1 MGPSPPLPLL
11 KVLPLSPRKVVNP
24 RTAIRTPV
32 PASFLPDVSIIVP
45 ARNEEAS
52 LPACLE
58 SLTAQTGV
66 RFEIIVVDD
75 ASTDRTC
82 EIALSFT
89 GVQVVFP
96 RALSKG
102 LSANNVTGKNNAV
115 IAGAKNACA
124 NWLLFTD
131 ADTVH
136 LPGSLARALNE
147 ARKARADLLSY
158 SPEQLVVG
166 FAERA
171 VMPVIFA
178 ELAAQYPPEKVRDPN
193 SGIVAANGQYILVRR
208 EAYDAVGGHAAVA
221 TEILE
226 DVALARRFREAGKRV
241 YFRYGGDAV
250 RTRMYRNWAQL
261 REGWTKNLALLFPHP
276 GRLALGS
283 LLLWLMAW
291 SALGVAVLGLDAQ
304 FFGQYSGQYL
314 GQYLGWVVFAAL
326 SLVMYRRI
334 RTAHFSTANN
344 LIAMAFGLPMFAYLL
359 LLSKRAHAKGRV
371 FWKNRAY
378 GVGAPRSVP
387 AEVKSAG
394 LIPGIENQKLR
405 TGN

>member
-1 MGPSPPLPLL
+1 MRCSFSPPLDISSPSLRIPPLTIQSS
-11 KVLPLSPRKVVNP
+11 KR
-24 RTAIRTPV
+24 AI
-32 PASFLPDVSIIVP
+32 PAFAGPDISIIIP

-52 LPACLE
+52 LNACLE
-58 SLTAQTGV
+58 SLTAQTGA

-89 GVQVVFP
+89 GVRVIFP
-96 RALSKG
+96 KTLPKD
-102 LSANNVTGKNNAV
+102 LTANSVTGKNNAV
-115 IAGAKNACA
+115 IAGAKDARA

-147 ARKARADLLSY
+147 AKSERADLLSY
-158 SPEQLVVG
+158 SPEQVVVT
-166 FAERA
+166 FSERA

-178 ELAAQYPPEKVRDPN
+178 ELAARYPPQKVRDPN

-208 EAYDAVGGHAAVA
+208 EAHDAVGGHAAVA

-226 DVALARRFREAGKRV
+226 DVALARLFRNAGKRV
-241 YFRYGGDAV
+241 CFRYGGDAV

-276 GRLALGS
+276 ERQALQS
-283 LLLWLMAW
+283 LFLWFIAW
-291 SALGVAVLGLDAQ
+291 SAMAVAVLGAARQ
-304 FFGQYSGQYL
+304 HFV
-314 GQYLGWVVFAAL
+314 WIAFAAL
-326 SLVMYRRI
+326 WLVVYRRLS
-334 RTAHFSTANN
+334 TAHFSTTNN
-344 LIAMAFGLPMFAYLL
+344 LIAIAFGLPMFAYLL
-359 LLSKRAHAKGRV
+359 LLSKRAHANGRV
-371 FWKNRAY
+371 FWKDRAY

-387 AEVKSAG
+387 AEVKSAD
-394 LIPGIENQKLR
+394 LIPRIESQKLR

>member
-1 MGPSPPLPLL
+1 MGPTPPLPLL
-11 KVLPLSPRKVVNP
+11 PSLPLPLRKVVNP
-24 RTAIRTPV
+24 RTAMRTPV
-32 PASFLPDVSIIVP
+32 PASPRPDVSIIVP

-66 RFEIIVVDD
+66 QFEIIVVDD

-96 RALSKG
+96 KALSKDR
-102 LSANNVTGKNNAV
+102 SANNVTGKNNAV

-136 LPGSLARALNE
+136 LPGSLARALAE
-147 ARKARADLLSY
+147 AKRERVDLLSY
-158 SPEQLVVG
+158 SPEQVVVS

-221 TEILE
+221 TKILE
-226 DVALARRFREAGKRV
+226 DVALARLFRNAGKRV
-241 YFRYGGDAV
+241 YLRYGGDAV

-276 GRLALGS
+276 GQLALRS
-283 LLLWLMAW
+283 LFLWLMAW
-291 SALGVAVLGLDAQ
+291 SALSVAVLSAASQ
-304 FFGQYSGQYL
+304 SFGQYL
-314 GQYLGWVVFAAL
+314 GQYLGWIVFAAL
-326 SLVMYRRI
+326 WPLMYRRI

-359 LLSKRAHAKGRV
+359 LLSKRAHAKGQV
-371 FWKNRAY
+371 FWKDRAY

-387 AEVKSAG
+387 DEESAD
-394 LIPGIENQKLR
+394 LIPGIESPKLR

>member
-1 MGPSPPLPLL
+1 MGPTPPLPLL
-11 KVLPLSPRKVVNP
+11 PSLPLPLRKVVSP

-32 PASFLPDVSIIVP
+32 PASFRPDVSIIVP
-45 ARNEEAS
+45 ARNEEANIGD
-52 LPACLE
+52 CLK
-58 SLTAQTGV
+58 SLTSQTGV

-96 RALSKG
+96 KALSNDR
-102 LSANNVTGKNNAV
+102 SANNVTGKNNAV
-115 IAGAKNACA
+115 IAGAKDACA

-147 ARKARADLLSY
+147 AKRVRADLLSY
-158 SPEQLVVG
+158 SPGQVVVS

-226 DVALARRFREAGKRV
+226 DVALARLFRNAGKRV

-276 GRLALGS
+276 GQLALRS
-283 LLLWLMAW
+283 LFLWLMAW
-291 SALGVAVLGLDAQ
+291 SALGVAVLSAASQYFGL
-304 FFGQYSGQYL
+304 YLGQYL
-314 GQYLGWVVFAAL
+314 GQYFGWIVFAAL
-326 SLVMYRRI
+326 WPLMYRRI
-334 RTAHFSTANN
+334 RTAHFSTTNN
-344 LIAMAFGLPMFAYLL
+344 IIAMAFGLPIFAYLL
-359 LLSKRAHAKGRV
+359 LLSKRAHAKGQV
-371 FWKNRAY
+371 FWKDRAY
-378 GVGAPRSVP
+378 GVGAPKSVSP
-387 AEVKSAG
+387 EVKSAD
-394 LIPGIENQKLR
+394 LIRIESQKLR
-405 TGN
+405 TGS